1 MALNIKDYRFLIVDD
16 LREMR
21 MTVRGMLDS
30 LKVKVMHEARSGD
43 EALEVLSKNPVDVV
57 LCDYNLGDGRDGQQ
71 TLEEAKGRNLL
82 LPTAAWIMIT
92 AEQTMSMVMG
102 VVENNPDGYLVK
114 PINKSVLQAR
124 IERVIGRRQIVNG
137 VEAALKAGEH
147 AQVVRLCDQQ
157 LEKFPAMKSDLVR
170 FKTEALI
177 REGQFDTAA
186 EICAGL
192 LAERELPWTL
202 LALGRIR
209 YETGDLRQAKIL
221 FQKVVERHP
230 TVMEGYD
237 WLARVEH
244 DGGAGKEAQ
253 RILQQALAMSPRS
266 LRRQQTLGDVATE
279 NADFP
284 SAEKAYDRAVQ
295 MGEDSCYARPDD
307 QAGLIS
313 AVMETKGPDNAL
325 RMLAELH
332 KKNARKKGAKG
343 PHWRLTT
350 VEATLLGK
358 VKRKDEAV
366 AAARRAL
373 DAYKADTS
381 HPAASATLAL
391 VRACYEN
398 GLPDEGH
405 GIVDR
410 LVRENHDRHDI
421 IDLTKRMFDELGM
434 QEEGATLID
443 NAQQAII
450 KINNE
455 GVLLA
460 KAGRYK
466 EALSQLQQAAEELP
480 NNLTV
485 LLNVVQALL
494 LQMNKEGASNQ
505 ARYLAQEHLAR
516 AERLA
521 PRSDKVAQLRARL
534 AALSAAPAK
543 QATA

>member
-21 MTVRGMLDS
+21 MTVHSMLDS
-30 LKVKVMHEARSGD
+30 LQIKQMHEAKSGD
-43 EALEVLSKNPVDVV
+43 EALEVLSKNPIDVV

-71 TLEEAKGRNLL
+71 TLEEARGRNLL

-92 AEQTMSMVMG
+92 AEQSMSMVMG

-124 IERVIGRRQIVNG
+124 IERVIARKQLISDI
-137 VEAALKAGEH
+137 ESALKAGEY
-147 AQVVRLCDQQ
+147 AEVERLCDRQ
-157 LEKFPAMKSDLVR
+157 LEKFPALKTDLTR
-170 FKTEALI
+170 FKIEALI
-177 REGQFDTAA
+177 RDGRYEAAA

-209 YETGDLRQAKIL
+209 YETGDPRQAKTL

-237 WLARVEH
+237 WLARVER
-244 DGGAGKEAQ
+244 DVGSGTEAQ
-253 RILQQALAMSPRS
+253 RILEQALSLSPRS
-266 LRRQQTLGDVATE
+266 LRRQQTLGDVAVE
-279 NADFP
+279 NTDFAA
-284 SAEKAYDRAVQ
+284 AEKAYERAVQ

-313 AVMETKGPDNAL
+313 SMSVTKGADNAL
-325 RMLAELH
+325 RALTELN
-332 KKNARKKGAKG
+332 KKNGRKKGAKG
-343 PHWRLTT
+343 SHWRLTT
-350 VEATLLGK
+350 VEAMLLGG
-358 VKRKDEAV
+358 VKRRDEAV
-366 AAARRAL
+366 AAAKRAL
-373 DAYKADTS
+373 AAFKADTS
-381 HPAASATLAL
+381 QSAASATVALA
-391 VRACYEN
+391 RTCYEH
-398 GLPDEGH
+398 GLADDGH
-405 GIVDR
+405 AIVDR
-410 LVRENHDRHDI
+410 LVRENHDRNDV
-421 IDLTKRMFDELGM
+421 IDMTKRMYEGLGM
-434 QEEGATLID
+434 REEGAALID
-443 NAQQAII
+443 KAQQAII

-466 EALSQLQQAAEELP
+466 EALSQLQQATEELP

-485 LLNVVQALL
+485 VMNVVQALL
-494 LQMNKEGASNQ
+494 LQMTREGVSNQ
-505 ARYLAQEHLAR
+505 SRYLAQEHLSR
-516 AERLA
+516 AEKLA
-521 PRSDKVAQLRARL
+521 PRSEKVAQLRAKL
-534 AALSAAPAK
+534 AVLVAPTAQ

>member
-1 MALNIKDYRFLIVDD
+1 MALNIKDYRFLIIDD

-21 MTVRGMLDS
+21 MTVRGMLES
-30 LKVKVMHEARSGD
+30 LKVKVVHEARSGD
-43 EALEVLSKNPVDVV
+43 EALEILSKNPIDVV
-57 LCDYNLGDGRDGQQ
+57 LCDYNLGEGRDGQQ
-71 TLEEAKGRNLL
+71 TLEEAKGRELL

-92 AEQTMSMVMG
+92 AEQAMSMVMG

-124 IERVIGRRQIVNG
+124 IERVIGRKQIING
-137 VEAALKAGEH
+137 IEAALKAGEH

-157 LEKFPAMKSDLVR
+157 LEKFPALKADLVR

-177 REGQFDTAA
+177 REGDYDAAA

-209 YETGDLRQAKIL
+209 YETGDLRQAKTL

-244 DGGAGKEAQ
+244 DAGAGKEAQ
-253 RILQQALAMSPRS
+253 RIIQQALAMSPRS
-266 LRRQQTLGDVATE
+266 LRRQQTLGDVAAE
-279 NADFP
+279 NSDYAT
-284 SAEKAYDRAVQ
+284 AEKAYDRAVQ

-313 AVMETKGPDNAL
+313 SMMETKGPDNAL
-325 RMLAELH
+325 RMLAELN
-332 KKNARKKGAKG
+332 KKNGRKKGAKG

-358 VKRKDEAV
+358 LKRKNEAV
-366 AAARRAL
+366 AAAKRAL
-373 DAYKADTS
+373 DAYKADTA

-398 GLPDEGH
+398 GLSDEGH
-405 GIVDR
+405 AIVDR
-410 LVRENHDRHDI
+410 LVRENHDRHDV
-421 IDLTKRMFDELGM
+421 IDMAKRMFDELGM

-485 LLNVVQALL
+485 LMNVVQALL

-516 AERLA
+516 AEQLA
-521 PRSDKVAQLRARL
+521 PRSEKVAQLRARL